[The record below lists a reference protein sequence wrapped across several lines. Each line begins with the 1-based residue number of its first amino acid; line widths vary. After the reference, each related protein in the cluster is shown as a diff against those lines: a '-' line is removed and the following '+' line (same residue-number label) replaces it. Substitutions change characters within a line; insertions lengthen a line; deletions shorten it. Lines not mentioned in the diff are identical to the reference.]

1 MKIYRLPEKP
11 KALLF
16 DMDMTLYS
24 HPVYAQSQVDTLL
37 VRLAVRYGK
46 TFEEMKKE
54 TDVYRSEWA
63 KKHGGETI
71 SLSKVILDYGV
82 SMAENIRWREED
94 YKPELYL
101 KPDPRLRETL
111 ERLARSYKLAVVT
124 NNTVSIALRTF
135 GILGTAEFFPST
147 RIVGL
152 DTLGI
157 PKPHKSLYL
166 KAAEILEA
174 EAASCVSI
182 GDRYDI
188 DLLPSLEAGM
198 GAILVDGVEDVYN
211 LEDSIRRI
219 QPS

>member
-1 MKIYRLPEKP
+1 MKIYRLPEHP

-24 HPVYAQSQVDTLL
+24 HPVYAQSQVDTLME
-37 VRLAVRYGK
+37 RLAARHGK
-46 TFEEMKKE
+46 TFEEMKGE
-54 TDVYRSEWA
+54 TDAYRSEWA
-63 KKHGGETI
+63 EKHGGEAI
-71 SLSKVILDYGV
+71 SLSKVILDFGV
-82 SMAENIRWREED
+82 DMAENIRWREED
-94 YKPELYL
+94 YKPEKYL

-135 GILGTAEFFPST
+135 GILGTAEFFPAS

-157 PKPHKSLYL
+157 AKPHKSLYL
-166 KAAEILEA
+166 KAAEILKT
-174 EAASCVSI
+174 EAAACVSI

-188 DLLPSLEAGM
+188 DLIPSLEAGM
-198 GAILVDGVEDVYN
+198 GAVLVEGMEDVYN
-211 LEDSIRRI
+211 LEDSIRRV
-219 QPS
+219 